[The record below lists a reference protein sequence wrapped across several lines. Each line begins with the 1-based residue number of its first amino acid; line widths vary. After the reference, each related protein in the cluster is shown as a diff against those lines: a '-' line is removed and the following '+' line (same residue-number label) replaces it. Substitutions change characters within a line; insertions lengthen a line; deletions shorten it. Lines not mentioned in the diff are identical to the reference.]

1 MKFIPASSLLLLVVG
16 SATATAAVSAAIDS
30 SSESI
35 PSDSVMGQRLLS
47 KARRLENNNNQN
59 YGMQTWGSGYSLKF
73 EKCATTNE
81 YYGGYFGGGNGGQQQ
96 NGNNGNRANYNGL
109 YEQRLVHF
117 KLCPANTCGKGC
129 SGGGDYVIDMNEYVR
144 TYLEY
149 QQELVQAKCE
159 AAIEACDCEN
169 ANDDEVS
176 SAVVFM
182 RGEFA
187 HNRARIVLPYF
198 PTL

>member
-1 MKFIPASSLLLLVVG
+1 MKLIPASSLLLLVVG
-16 SATATAAVSAAIDS
+16 SATASASVAIDS

-35 PSDSVMGQRLLS
+35 PSDSIVGQRLLS
-47 KARRLENNNNQN
+47 KARRLENNNNNNNQ
-59 YGMQTWGSGYSLKF
+59 GSMETWGSGYSLKF
-73 EKCATTNE
+73 EKCATTSE

-144 TYLEY
+144 TYIEY

-159 AAIEACDCEN
+159 AAREACDCDG
-169 ANDDEVS
+169 ADDVDVS
-176 SAVVFM
+176 SCVVF
-182 RGEFA
+182 
-187 HNRARIVLPYF
+187 LPSIGRVAS
-198 PTL
+198 